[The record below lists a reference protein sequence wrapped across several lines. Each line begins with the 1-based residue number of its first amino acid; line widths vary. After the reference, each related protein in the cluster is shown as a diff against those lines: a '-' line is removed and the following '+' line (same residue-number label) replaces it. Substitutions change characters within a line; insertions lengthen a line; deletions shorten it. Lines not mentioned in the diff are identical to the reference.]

1 MKQPKVRSIS
11 IVYLIIFIL
20 CIALIIWIYKAKP
33 APTVTPISASDLVTM
48 SQADEI
54 KSITVQGQNL
64 SIVGTNG
71 QQYSSYL
78 GTGVSIYQVSGL
90 NLDPNYVKVTFQ
102 APGIDWLSLI
112 LTWGFLAIAVVLIL
126 VIFFRARGANN
137 QAMSFGRSNA
147 RLFPGDKPQVTFNDV
162 AGVDEAKQELR
173 EVVDFLKSRDR
184 FTALGARIPRGIL
197 LVGPPG
203 TGKTLLAK
211 AIAGE
216 AGVPFFS
223 ISGSEFVEMFVGVGA
238 SRVRDLFDQAKHH
251 APCIIFIDEIDAVGR
266 HRGAGLGGS
275 HDEREQTLNQ
285 ILTEMDG
292 FDTNTS
298 IIILAATNRPD
309 ILDPALLRPGRFD
322 RRVVLDLPDVIGRTA
337 ILKVHAKNKPLGAS
351 VKLDTLAKETAG
363 FSGADIANLMNEAA
377 ILAAR
382 KGQKTIEMI
391 DLEESI
397 DKVAMGP
404 ERRSKRMS
412 AADKKLTAYHEA
424 GHALVAKMLPNAD
437 PPHKVS
443 IIARGMAGGY
453 TRMLPEDRAY
463 WSKSRLT
470 DSIAVSL
477 AGLCSE
483 KLIYGEAS
491 SGSSS
496 DLRAATS
503 YARRMVT
510 DLGMSDK
517 LGPRTYGDKQ
527 ELVFLGREI
536 SETKDYSERTSLEI
550 DREIDRIISEAS
562 ALATKVLT
570 ENMDLLTKLTDAL
583 ISRETLD
590 TDELEALFKGETL
603 APKVIESAPADTKQ
617 PDAKTPQPGPTVILK
632 PQPDGGTASIILEPP
647 AKPEPK

>member
-11 IVYLIIFIL
+11 LLYLLIFVAG
-20 CIALIIWIYKAKP
+20 IALIFWVFRSTPTVKP
-33 APTVTPISASDLVTM
+33 ADITISQVVTM
-48 SQADEI
+48 SQAGDI
-54 KSITVQGQNL
+54 KTLNVQGQTLN
-64 SIVGTNG
+64 ITGTDGKTYKSFLPDN
-71 QQYSSYL
+71 
-78 GTGVSIYQVSGL
+78 VNIYQVTGL
-90 NLDPNYVKVTFQ
+90 KIGDPMVIDFQ
-102 APGIDWLSLI
+102 PNSIDWGTIIFTFGPI
-112 LTWGFLAIAVVLIL
+112 LLLVGIMFFFL
-126 VIFFRARGANN
+126 FRARGANN

-162 AGVDEAKQELR
+162 AGVDEAKTELH
-173 EVVDFLKSRDR
+173 EVVDFLKARER

-292 FDTNTS
+292 FDTNTN

-322 RRVVLDLPDVIGRTA
+322 RRVVLDLPDVVGRVA

-351 VKLDTLAKETAG
+351 INMETIAKETAG
-363 FSGADIANLMNEAA
+363 FSGADIANLLNEAA

-382 KGQKTIEMI
+382 KNQKTIEM
-391 DLEESI
+391 LEMEEAI

-412 AADKKLTAYHEA
+412 PKDKELTAYHEA
-424 GHALVAKMLPNAD
+424 GHALVAKKLPNAD

-470 DSIAVSL
+470 DAIAVSL
-477 AGLCSE
+477 AGLCTE

-496 DLRAATS
+496 DLRSATGF
-503 YARRMVT
+503 ARRMVT

-550 DREIDRIISEAS
+550 DREIDRIIGEAS
-562 ALATKVLT
+562 TLATKILT
-570 ENMDLLTKLTDAL
+570 ENKDLLEKLTQAL
-583 ISRETLD
+583 ITRETLD
-590 TDELEALFKGETL
+590 TDDLEALFRGEIL
-603 APKVIESAPADTKQ
+603 PPKVIETKATEIKQ
-617 PDAKTPQPGPTVILK
+617 PEVKAPVQPGPGVTLK
-632 PQPDGGTASIILEPP
+632 PQPGGSWPTIDTTPP
-647 AKPEPK
+647 TKQQ

>member
-1 MKQPKVRSIS
+1 MKQPKVRSVS
-11 IVYLIIFIL
+11 FVYIIMFVCLIAFM
-20 CIALIIWIYKAKP
+20 IWIFRAT
-33 APTVTPISASDLVTM
+33 PTVKPTQINLSQVVTM
-48 SQADEI
+48 SEANPNQI
-54 KSITVQGQNL
+54 KTLNVQGQWMNL
-64 SIVGTNG
+64 TGTDG
-71 QQYSSYL
+71 KEYKSYIGTL
-78 GTGVSIYQVSGL
+78 GLFDIKDLNLTGVEYFIQ
-90 NLDPNYVKVTFQ
+90 P
-102 APGIDWLSLI
+102 AGIDWLTIIFSYGAII
-112 LTWGFLAIAVVLIL
+112 LLAGFF
-126 VIFFRARGANN
+126 IFIFLRSRGVNN
-137 QAMSFGRSNA
+137 QAMSFGKSNA

-162 AGVDEAKQELR
+162 AGVDEAKQELH
-173 EVVDFLKSRDR
+173 EVVDFLKTRER

-238 SRVRDLFDQAKHH
+238 SRVRDLFEQAKHH

-292 FDTNTS
+292 FDTNTN

-322 RRVVLDLPDVIGRTA
+322 RRVVLDLPDVIGRVA
-337 ILKVHAKNKPLGAS
+337 ILKVHAKNKPLSTA
-351 VKLDTLAKETAG
+351 VNMETLAKETAG
-363 FSGADIANLMNEAA
+363 FSGADLANLMNEAA

-412 AADKKLTAYHEA
+412 PKDKELTAFHEA
-424 GHALVAKMLPNAD
+424 GHALVAHFLPNAD

-443 IIARGMAGGY
+443 IIARGVAGGY

-470 DSIAVSL
+470 DGIAVSL
-477 AGLCSE
+477 AGLCTE
-483 KLIYGEAS
+483 KLIFGEAS

-496 DLRAATS
+496 DLRSATGL
-503 YARRMVT
+503 ARRMVT

-550 DREIDRIISEAS
+550 DREIDRIINEASETATRILTEKKDLLIKLSEA
-562 ALATKVLT
+562 LV
-570 ENMDLLTKLTDAL
+570 
-583 ISRETLD
+583 SRETLD
-590 TDELEALFKGETL
+590 TDELEAIFRGETL
-603 APKVIESAPADTKQ
+603 PPKVVEVKPTEVKQ
-617 PDAKTPQPGPTVILK
+617 PEVKAPQPAPGVNLNPR
-632 PQPDGGTASIILEPP
+632 PAADGGNVSS
-647 AKPEPK
+647 

>member
-1 MKQPKVRSIS
+1 MKQPKVRS
-11 IVYLIIFIL
+11 VGLIYIFL
-20 CIALIIWIYKAKP
+20 IAGLVFLAFLIFRTPPSTKP
-33 APTVTPISASDLVTM
+33 AEIPISQVVTM
-48 SQADEI
+48 SQANQI
-54 KSITVQGQNL
+54 KSLNIQGQNI
-64 SIVGTNG
+64 SIVGTDNTK
-71 QQYSSYL
+71 YTSFLPDNVNVYDVKDL
-78 GTGVSIYQVSGL
+78 NLTGVV
-90 NLDPNYVKVTFQ
+90 VTFQ
-102 APGIDWLSLI
+102 AAGIDWLSII
-112 LTWGFLAIAVVLIL
+112 LTYGSLLLLGVFIFIM
-126 VIFFRARGANN
+126 FFRARGANN

-173 EVVDFLKSRDR
+173 EVVDFLKSRER

-292 FDTNTS
+292 FDTNVN

-322 RRVVLDLPDVIGRTA
+322 RRVVLDLPDVVGRTA
-337 ILKVHAKNKPLGAS
+337 ILKVHAKNKPLATT
-351 VKLDTLAKETAG
+351 VNLETLAKETAG

-382 KGQKTIEMI
+382 HGQKTIEMT

-397 DKVAMGP
+397 DKVSMGP
-404 ERRSKRMS
+404 ERRSKRLS
-412 AADKKLTAYHEA
+412 PEEKRLTAYHEA
-424 GHALVAKMLPNAD
+424 GHALVAKLLKNAD

-443 IIARGMAGGY
+443 IIARGTAGGF
-453 TRMLPEDRAY
+453 TRMLPEDRSY
-463 WSKSRLT
+463 WSRSRFT
-470 DSIAVSL
+470 DKITVAL
-477 AGLCSE
+477 AGLAAE
-483 KLIYGEAS
+483 QIIYNETS
-491 SGSSS
+491 SGASS
-496 DLRAATS
+496 DLKQAT
-503 YARRMVT
+503 YFARSMVT

-517 LGPRTYGDKQ
+517 LGHRTYGDKQ
-527 ELVFLGREI
+527 ELIFLGREI
-536 SETKDYSERTSLEI
+536 SETKDYSERTALEI
-550 DREIDRIISEAS
+550 DREMDKIISEAS
-562 ALATKVLT
+562 TNATKILT
-570 ENMDLLTKLTDAL
+570 ENKDKLVKLAEAL

-590 TDELEALFKGETL
+590 TDELEAIFRGETL
-603 APKVIESAPADTKQ
+603 PPKIIETTPTETKQ
-617 PDAKTPQPGPTVILK
+617 PEAKSPQPAPGGTLK
-632 PQPDGGTASIILEPP
+632 PQTAAGGGTLSIVVEPP
-647 AKPEPK
+647 SKPE

>member
-1 MKQPKVRSIS
+1 MKLDSQTEVKMKQPKVRSIS
-11 IVYLIIFIL
+11 ILYLLIFI
-20 CIALIIWIYKAKP
+20 CGIALIFWVFRSTPTAKP
-33 APTVTPISASDLVTM
+33 TEIPLSELVAK
-48 SQADEI
+48 SQANEI
-54 KSITVQGQNL
+54 KTLNVQGQWINFTGTDGVNYKSYIGTIGLYDIKDLNL
-64 SIVGTNG
+64 
-71 QQYSSYL
+71 
-78 GTGVSIYQVSGL
+78 TGVKFVIQ
-90 NLDPNYVKVTFQ
+90 PN
-102 APGIDWLSLI
+102 GIDWLSIIISYGAIILFIALI
-112 LTWGFLAIAVVLIL
+112 FFV
-126 VIFFRARGANN
+126 FFRARGVNN

-173 EVVDFLKSRDR
+173 EVVDFLKNRDR

-238 SRVRDLFDQAKHH
+238 SRVRDLFEQAKHH

-292 FDTNTS
+292 FDTNTN

-322 RRVVLDLPDVIGRTA
+322 RRVVLDLPDVIGRAA
-337 ILKVHAKNKPLGAS
+337 ILKVHAKNKPLS
-351 VKLDTLAKETAG
+351 TNVNLETLAKETAG

-382 KGQKTIEMI
+382 HGQKTIEMT

-397 DKVAMGP
+397 DKVSMGP
-404 ERRSKRMS
+404 ERRSKRLS
-412 AADKKLTAYHEA
+412 PEEKELTAYHEA
-424 GHALVAKMLPNAD
+424 GHALVAHLLPNAD
-437 PPHKVS
+437 KPHKVS
-443 IIARGMAGGY
+443 IIARGMAGGF

-463 WSKSRLT
+463 WSKSRFT
-470 DSIAVSL
+470 DGITVAL
-477 AGLCSE
+477 AGMAAE
-483 KLIYGEAS
+483 KIKYNETS
-491 SGSSS
+491 SGASG
-496 DLRAATS
+496 DLKQVTWF
-503 YARRMVT
+503 ARRMVT

-517 LGPRTYGDKQ
+517 LGPRTFGDKQ
-527 ELVFLGREI
+527 ELIFLGREI
-536 SETKDYSERTSLEI
+536 SETKDYSERTALEI
-550 DREIDRIISEAS
+550 DKEMDRIISEAS
-562 ALATKVLT
+562 ANATKILIEHKET
-570 ENMDLLTKLTDAL
+570 LMKLAEAL

-590 TDELEALFKGETL
+590 TDELEAIFRGETL
-603 APKVIESAPADTKQ
+603 PPKVIPPAPTDIKQ
-617 PDAKTPQPGPTVILK
+617 PETKTPQPTPGVTLK
-632 PQPDGGTASIILEPP
+632 PQPAAGGGSVSS
-647 AKPEPK
+647 

>member
-1 MKQPKVRSIS
+1 MKQPKVRS
-11 IVYLIIFIL
+11 VGLIYIFL
-20 CIALIIWIYKAKP
+20 IAGLVFLAFLIFRTPPAAKP
-33 APTVTPISASDLVTM
+33 AEIPISQVVTM
-48 SQADEI
+48 SQANQI
-54 KSITVQGQNL
+54 KSLNIQGQNI
-64 SIVGTNG
+64 SIIGTDNTK
-71 QQYSSYL
+71 YTSFLPDNVNVYDVKDL
-78 GTGVSIYQVSGL
+78 NLTGVV
-90 NLDPNYVKVTFQ
+90 VTFQ
-102 APGIDWLSLI
+102 AAGVDWLSII
-112 LTWGFLAIAVVLIL
+112 LTYGSLLLLGVFIFIM
-126 VIFFRARGANN
+126 FFRARGANN

-162 AGVDEAKQELR
+162 AGVDEAKQELH
-173 EVVDFLKSRDR
+173 EVVDFLKSRER

-292 FDTNTS
+292 FDTNTN

-322 RRVVLDLPDVIGRTA
+322 RRVVLDLPDVIGRVA
-337 ILKVHAKNKPLGAS
+337 ILKVHAKNKPLGNT
-351 VKLDTLAKETAG
+351 VNLETLAKETAG

-382 KGQKTIEMI
+382 HGQKTIEMQ

-397 DKVAMGP
+397 DKVSMGP
-404 ERRSKRMS
+404 ERRSKRLS
-412 AADKKLTAYHEA
+412 PEEKELTAYHEA
-424 GHALVAKMLPNAD
+424 GHALVAHLLPNAD
-437 PPHKVS
+437 KPHKVS
-443 IIARGMAGGY
+443 IIARGMAGGF

-463 WSKSRLT
+463 WSRSRFT
-470 DSIAVSL
+470 DGITVAL
-477 AGLCSE
+477 AGMAAE
-483 KLIYGEAS
+483 KIKYNETS
-491 SGSSS
+491 SGASG
-496 DLRAATS
+496 DLKQVTWF
-503 YARRMVT
+503 ARRMVT

-517 LGPRTYGDKQ
+517 LGPRTFGDKQ
-527 ELVFLGREI
+527 ELIFLGREI
-536 SETKDYSERTSLEI
+536 SETKDYSERTALEI
-550 DREIDRIISEAS
+550 DKEMDRIISEAS
-562 ALATKVLT
+562 ANATKILT
-570 ENMDLLTKLTDAL
+570 EYKETLVRLAEAL

-590 TDELEALFKGETL
+590 TDELEAIFRGETL
-603 APKVIESAPADTKQ
+603 PPKVVPTTPTETKQ
-617 PDAKTPQPGPTVILK
+617 PETKSPQPAPGGTLK
-632 PQPDGGTASIILEPP
+632 PQTAAGGGTVNIVIEPP
-647 AKPEPK
+647 SKPE